1 MKKKVNQCLQITS
14 YVVLTLGAIT
24 MVLPFL
30 WMISTSLKS
39 LGEVFVFPPTF
50 FGEEIVWGNYL
61 KVADRFPFGLFF
73 LNSLKISFIVV
84 VVQLFTSALAGF
96 AFARLKFPFRDTL
109 FALYL
114 ATLMIP
120 YHITLVPI
128 FVIMR
133 YFGWIDT
140 HYSLI
145 IPSLVSAFGTFLMR
159 QFFLTIPKEL
169 EDAAR
174 IDGCTPFGIFWRI
187 FLPLSKPA
195 LATLGV
201 FIFMFT
207 WNDFIRPLIFIN
219 SIPKMTIPLGLSAMQ
234 GMYSTDWPVLM
245 AGSMISILPVLV
257 AFLFAQEYFVR
268 GITLSGLKG

>member
-1 MKKKVNQCLQITS
+1 MRKKVNQRLKIIS
-14 YVVLTLGAIT
+14 YIVLSLGAIT

-50 FGEEIVWGNYL
+50 FGEKVVWGNYL

-133 YFGWIDT
+133 HFGWIDT

-174 IDGCTPFGIFWRI
+174 IDGCNPFGIFWRI

-195 LATLGV
+195 LATLSI
-201 FIFMFT
+201 FIFMGT

-245 AGSMISILPVLV
+245 AGSMISFLPVLI
-257 AFLFAQEYFVR
+257 AFLFAQEYFVQ

>member
-1 MKKKVNQCLQITS
+1 MRKKVNQRLQIIS

-50 FGEEIVWGNYL
+50 FGEKIVWGNYL

-96 AFARLKFPFRDTL
+96 AFARLRFPFRDTL

-219 SIPKMTIPLGLSAMQ
+219 SISKMTIPLGLSAMQ

-257 AFLFAQEYFVR
+257 AFLLAQEYFVR

>member
-1 MKKKVNQCLQITS
+1 MRKKVNQRLQIIS

-50 FGEEIVWGNYL
+50 FGEKIVWGNYL

-219 SIPKMTIPLGLSAMQ
+219 SISKMTIPLGLSAMQ

-257 AFLFAQEYFVR
+257 AFLLAQEYFVR